1 MKRVSDFFERF
12 KNLTPP
18 TGALKKAIVHA
29 LTDVAHYT
37 TTPDKISIQHD
48 IAFIHTSS
56 IIKQQIRIH
65 RSQILDY
72 IFREIPKARETLRDV
87 R

>member
-1 MKRVSDFFERF
+1 MKRVSDFFARF
-12 KNLTPP
+12 SNLTPP
-18 TGALKKAIVHA
+18 QGALKKAVVHA
-29 LTDVAHYT
+29 LSDVAHYT

-48 IAFIHTSS
+48 VAFVHTSS

-65 RSQILDY
+65 RSAILEY
-72 IFREIPKARETLRDV
+72 IFREIPKARESLRDI